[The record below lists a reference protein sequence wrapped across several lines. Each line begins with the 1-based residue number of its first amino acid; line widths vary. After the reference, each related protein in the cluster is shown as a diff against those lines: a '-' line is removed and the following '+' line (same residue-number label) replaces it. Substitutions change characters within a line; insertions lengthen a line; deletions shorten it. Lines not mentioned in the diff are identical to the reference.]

1 MRRFFNKLAAGVM
14 VATMA
19 FTALAP
25 VTTMAAEA
33 SFDCDHPAISRSFTK
48 EPTCTEDGTY
58 DKICSICGV
67 TLEKGL
73 TYKALGHSYTE
84 ATTENGKVKNLLCE
98 RCGKSVDFT
107 PTKDEKSCKHDNVIT
122 VNAKN
127 PDCENDGYSGDEICT
142 DCGKVI
148 TAGST
153 LTHTG
158 HNFIKGSIIEEET
171 CTTDGKCYY
180 YCDNCGEK
188 KIVTIPA
195 SHKWNEG
202 TITLA
207 PTTTTE
213 GKKEFKCTVCGATK
227 TETLAK
233 LSTGATTP
241 GKDDK
246 KPSTS
251 TTPSTS
257 NKDNKDSDTTPI
269 KETLAKVGTKY
280 TIGGNQYTVIKAGE
294 EVRFSKANAKKKSVT
309 IPFSKANAKKKSIT
323 IPAIIK
329 ADGISYK
336 VTEVGANAFKN
347 NKNVKKVVIGANVVK
362 IANKAFNKCPNLKS
376 VVIKTTLL
384 TKKTAS
390 KKCFSKVNKK
400 MVIKVSKKSKK
411 TYAKIFKGLKVR

>member
-25 VTTMAAEA
+25 VTTMAAGN
-33 SFDCDHPAISRSFTK
+33 DHTHSFT
-48 EPTCTEDGTY
+48 T
-58 DKICSICGV
+58 
-67 TLEKGL
+67 
-73 TYKALGHSYTE
+73 
-84 ATTENGKVKNLLCE
+84 AT
-98 RCGKSVDFT
+98 
-107 PTKDEKSCKHDNVIT
+107 
-122 VNAKN
+122 
-127 PDCENDGYSGDEICT
+127 
-142 DCGKVI
+142 
-148 TAGST
+148 
-153 LTHTG
+153 
-158 HNFIKGSIIEEET
+158 
-171 CTTDGKCYY
+171 
-180 YCDNCGEK
+180 
-188 KIVTIPA
+188 
-195 SHKWNEG
+195 
-202 TITLA
+202 
-207 PTTTTE
+207 
-213 GKKEFKCTVCGATK
+213 
-227 TETLAK
+227 
-233 LSTGATTP
+233 
-241 GKDDK
+241 
-246 KPSTS
+246 

-257 NKDNKDSDTTPI
+257 DKDSDTIPI

-309 IPFSKANAKKKSIT
+309 IPFSKANAKKKYIT

-390 KKCFSKVNKK
+390 KKCFNKVHKK
-400 MVIKVSKKSKK
+400 MVIKVPKKVKKS
-411 TYAKIFKGLKVR
+411 YVKIFKGFKVK

>member
-25 VTTMAAEA
+25 VTTMAAGN
-33 SFDCDHPAISRSFTK
+33 DHTHSFT
-48 EPTCTEDGTY
+48 T
-58 DKICSICGV
+58 
-67 TLEKGL
+67 
-73 TYKALGHSYTE
+73 
-84 ATTENGKVKNLLCE
+84 ATT
-98 RCGKSVDFT
+98 T
-107 PTKDEKSCKHDNVIT
+107 P
-122 VNAKN
+122 
-127 PDCENDGYSGDEICT
+127 
-142 DCGKVI
+142 
-148 TAGST
+148 ST
-153 LTHTG
+153 
-158 HNFIKGSIIEEET
+158 S
-171 CTTDGKCYY
+171 D
-180 YCDNCGEK
+180 
-188 KIVTIPA
+188 
-195 SHKWNEG
+195 
-202 TITLA
+202 
-207 PTTTTE
+207 
-213 GKKEFKCTVCGATK
+213 
-227 TETLAK
+227 
-233 LSTGATTP
+233 
-241 GKDDK
+241 KDDK
-246 KPSTS
+246 NPSTS

-257 NKDNKDSDTTPI
+257 DKDSDTIPI
-269 KETLAKVGTKY
+269 KETLAKEGTKY

>member
-25 VTTMAAEA
+25 VTTMAAGN
-33 SFDCDHPAISRSFTK
+33 DHTHSFT
-48 EPTCTEDGTY
+48 T
-58 DKICSICGV
+58 
-67 TLEKGL
+67 
-73 TYKALGHSYTE
+73 
-84 ATTENGKVKNLLCE
+84 ATT
-98 RCGKSVDFT
+98 T
-107 PTKDEKSCKHDNVIT
+107 P
-122 VNAKN
+122 
-127 PDCENDGYSGDEICT
+127 
-142 DCGKVI
+142 
-148 TAGST
+148 ST
-153 LTHTG
+153 
-158 HNFIKGSIIEEET
+158 S
-171 CTTDGKCYY
+171 D
-180 YCDNCGEK
+180 
-188 KIVTIPA
+188 
-195 SHKWNEG
+195 
-202 TITLA
+202 
-207 PTTTTE
+207 
-213 GKKEFKCTVCGATK
+213 
-227 TETLAK
+227 
-233 LSTGATTP
+233 
-241 GKDDK
+241 KDDK
-246 KPSTS
+246 NPSTS

-257 NKDNKDSDTTPI
+257 DKDSDTIPI

-347 NKNVKKVVIGANVVK
+347 VKKVVIGANVVK

>member
-1 MRRFFNKLAAGVM
+1 MRRFFNKLATGVM
-14 VATMA
+14 VATMV

-25 VTTMAAEA
+25 VTTMAAG
-33 SFDCDHPAISRSFTK
+33 SDYTHSFTTATYENGYVK
-48 EPTCTEDGTY
+48 TRTCGE
-58 DKICSICGV
+58 CGV
-67 TLEKGL
+67 TV
-73 TYKALGHSYTE
+73 
-84 ATTENGKVKNLLCE
+84 NFV
-98 RCGKSVDFT
+98 
-107 PTKDEKSCKHDNVIT
+107 PT
-122 VNAKN
+122 VNV
-127 PDCENDGYSGDEICT
+127 D
-142 DCGKVI
+142 
-148 TAGST
+148 
-153 LTHTG
+153 
-158 HNFIKGSIIEEET
+158 
-171 CTTDGKCYY
+171 
-180 YCDNCGEK
+180 
-188 KIVTIPA
+188 
-195 SHKWNEG
+195 
-202 TITLA
+202 
-207 PTTTTE
+207 
-213 GKKEFKCTVCGATK
+213 KCTMCGDTK

-233 LSTGATTP
+233 LSTGT
-241 GKDDK
+241 
-246 KPSTS
+246 

-257 NKDNKDSDTTPI
+257 DKDDKNPSTPTTPSTSDKDSDTIPI

-323 IPAIIK
+323 IPATIK

>member
-1 MRRFFNKLAAGVM
+1 MRRFFNKLVTGVM

-33 SFDCDHPAISRSFTK
+33 SFDCDHPAISRYFTK

-98 RCGKSVDFT
+98 RCGKSIDFT

-233 LSTGATTP
+233 LSTGTTIP

-251 TTPSTS
+251 TTPSTPG
-257 NKDNKDSDTTPI
+257 KDDKKDSDAIPI

-280 TIGGNQYTVIKAGE
+280 TVGGNKYTVTKAGE
-294 EVRFSKANAKKKSVT
+294 EVRFSKANAKKKS
-309 IPFSKANAKKKSIT
+309 IT
-323 IPAIIK
+323 IPATIK
-329 ADGISYK
+329 VGGVSYK

-347 NKNVKKVVIGANVVK
+347 NKKVKKVVIGANVSK
-362 IANKAFNKCPNLKS
+362 IAKKAFNKCPNIKT
-376 VVIKTTLL
+376 VVIKSTKL

-411 TYAKIFKGLKVR
+411 TYAKIFKGFKVS

>member
-25 VTTMAAEA
+25 VTTMAAGN
-33 SFDCDHPAISRSFTK
+33 DHTHSFT
-48 EPTCTEDGTY
+48 T
-58 DKICSICGV
+58 
-67 TLEKGL
+67 
-73 TYKALGHSYTE
+73 
-84 ATTENGKVKNLLCE
+84 ATT
-98 RCGKSVDFT
+98 T
-107 PTKDEKSCKHDNVIT
+107 P
-122 VNAKN
+122 
-127 PDCENDGYSGDEICT
+127 
-142 DCGKVI
+142 
-148 TAGST
+148 ST
-153 LTHTG
+153 
-158 HNFIKGSIIEEET
+158 S
-171 CTTDGKCYY
+171 D
-180 YCDNCGEK
+180 
-188 KIVTIPA
+188 
-195 SHKWNEG
+195 
-202 TITLA
+202 
-207 PTTTTE
+207 
-213 GKKEFKCTVCGATK
+213 
-227 TETLAK
+227 
-233 LSTGATTP
+233 
-241 GKDDK
+241 KDDK
-246 KPSTS
+246 NPSTS

-257 NKDNKDSDTTPI
+257 GKDDKNPSTSTTPSTSDKDSDTIPI

-294 EVRFSKANAKKKSVT
+294 EVR
-309 IPFSKANAKKKSIT
+309 FSKANAKKKSIT

-411 TYAKIFKGLKVR
+411 TYAKIFKGLRVR

>member
-25 VTTMAAEA
+25 VTTMAAGN
-33 SFDCDHPAISRSFTK
+33 DHTHSFT
-48 EPTCTEDGTY
+48 T
-58 DKICSICGV
+58 
-67 TLEKGL
+67 
-73 TYKALGHSYTE
+73 
-84 ATTENGKVKNLLCE
+84 ATT
-98 RCGKSVDFT
+98 T
-107 PTKDEKSCKHDNVIT
+107 P
-122 VNAKN
+122 
-127 PDCENDGYSGDEICT
+127 
-142 DCGKVI
+142 
-148 TAGST
+148 ST
-153 LTHTG
+153 
-158 HNFIKGSIIEEET
+158 S
-171 CTTDGKCYY
+171 D
-180 YCDNCGEK
+180 
-188 KIVTIPA
+188 
-195 SHKWNEG
+195 
-202 TITLA
+202 
-207 PTTTTE
+207 
-213 GKKEFKCTVCGATK
+213 
-227 TETLAK
+227 
-233 LSTGATTP
+233 
-241 GKDDK
+241 KDDK
-246 KPSTS
+246 NPSTS

-257 NKDNKDSDTTPI
+257 DKDSDTIPI

-309 IPFSKANAKKKSIT
+309 IPFS
-323 IPAIIK
+323 K